1 MRVHVGA
8 CLCTHIYWLGINID
22 EINKYEIFIFTIKSS
37 SAKTWIHTH
46 THAYTHINTH
56 RDTHTD
62 EHSVTNICNK
72 HISIYI
78 FKCLSKMPKCIRNAR
93 RKRNESNLIPK
104 MNNEYTFMSVGELI
118 RMPCLSVCCTLSINL
133 YIYIRY
139 IR

>member
-1 MRVHVGA
+1 MRVHVDA

-37 SAKTWIHTH
+37 SAKTWNTH
-46 THAYTHINTH
+46 KHSHAYTHTH
-56 RDTHTD
+56 RDTHT
-62 EHSVTNICNK
+62 VTNIYNK

-104 MNNEYTFMSVGELI
+104 MNNEYTFMRVGE
-118 RMPCLSVCCTLSINL
+118 
-133 YIYIRY
+133 
-139 IR
+139 